1 MINPKNSNTSSNLIL
16 KFLYTFNIFII
27 YLSFSLSAENNTPPS
42 ETNPNF
48 IESEISKEN
57 IASYWETTTDRTFKD
72 WIDDE
77 NTEGETKSDFDTA
90 YRSSI
95 NLYEIGSEIAKSELK
110 DRVLKWSAGKLNE
123 QLMSQKMNHAYHIIK
138 SFQEVSEIIG
148 IGDAILIGA
157 ENQEEMNAR
166 EYFATHLIVYMDE
179 ANDFQYEPLLQKLI
193 PKKITIGGL
202 AFNLANLSASRGKK
216 KEMLKYMKLALHL
229 KMKKSHFRKN
239 IGFEKFW
246 NDPDFL
252 KLVKE

>member
-1 MINPKNSNTSSNLIL
+1 M
-16 KFLYTFNIFII
+16 
-27 YLSFSLSAENNTPPS
+27 AENTPPS
-42 ETNPNF
+42 ETNPKF
-48 IESEISKEN
+48 IEPETWKN
-57 IASYWETTTDRTFKD
+57 DIASYWETKTDQAFKD

-77 NTEGETKSDFDTA
+77 NLEGEAKSVFDIT
-90 YRSSI
+90 YFWSI
-95 NLYEIGSEIAKSELK
+95 DLYEVGSEIVKSELK

-123 QLMSQKMNHAYHIIK
+123 RLMSQKMKHAYHIIK

-166 EYFATHLIVYMDE
+166 EYFAAHLILYMDE
-179 ANDFQYEPLLQKLI
+179 ANDFQYEPLLKKLV
-193 PKKITIGGL
+193 PKKITNGIL
-202 AFNLANLSASRGKK
+202 AFNLANLNASRGKK
-216 KEMLKYMKLALHL
+216 KEMLKYMKLALKL